1 MVSSSWDYNI
11 KVWNSNPPYNLISTL
26 THTIELILSIHYLQE
41 RNKLISVD
49 KYQTKIWNMK
59 TYQLESIIKGVST
72 IGKNSICQIENTI
85 FLGDKGKIV
94 LLNLDTFT
102 IKQSI
107 SYDNNWFR
115 IFSVLQLSK
124 NIILCGGDG
133 AEFLYD
139 ISNNTITKYYTPY
152 SVGVSSLVQFKE
164 NIIIESFYSI
174 GLRVLK
180 IINENK

>member
-1 MVSSSWDYNI
+1 M
-11 KVWNSNPPYNLISTL
+11 
-26 THTIELILSIHYLQE
+26 
-41 RNKLISVD
+41 ISVD
-49 KYQTKIWNMK
+49 KNQTKIWNMK

-180 IINENK
+180 IINENE